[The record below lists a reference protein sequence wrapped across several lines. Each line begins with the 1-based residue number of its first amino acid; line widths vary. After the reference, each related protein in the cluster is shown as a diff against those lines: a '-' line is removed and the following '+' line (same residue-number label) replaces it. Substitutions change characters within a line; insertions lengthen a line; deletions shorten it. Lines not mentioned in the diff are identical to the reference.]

1 MYIVGDSWYDCF
13 MKISLVLPFYVQKV
27 ARILAKEG
35 YKCYL
40 VGGALRDVV
49 VGVVPEDYDLATDAK
64 PEVMLKIFPKSVST
78 GAQFGMV
85 TALVPDQH
93 GEVHE
98 VQVTT
103 FRSEEN
109 YVDGRWPSKVVF
121 IDDLDKDL
129 GRRDFTFNAMALDL
143 AIASLDGSE
152 EAKEFELYDPF
163 GGIRDLEL
171 RVVRAVGTP
180 LERFKEDGLR
190 AFKAC
195 RMASQLQFEMEKETF
210 DAIKEALPIAR
221 MVSMERIR
229 DEFVKM
235 LMHSPKPSVGIDLMR
250 RTGLLEIFLPELVES
265 YGVEQKMFHA
275 DDVYWH
281 ALKTCDIA
289 PDRVKL
295 AALFHDIGKPRKD
308 MGDGRF
314 HGHDVEGEG
323 MTREIMKRL
332 KFSKSEIER
341 TATLVKNHM
350 FFFPH
355 VEEGM
360 SLGEVERINEK
371 AWSDSA
377 VRRFISRVGEENID
391 DLFQLRIADA
401 TSNPKTA
408 FEPKEIEN
416 LQRRISEVRQK
427 DMALKITDLAVT
439 GEDIVSLGVP
449 RGPEIG
455 KILNYLLDQVLEDP
469 LVNTRDKLIDLTKKY
484 VSKK

>member
-1 MYIVGDSWYDCF
+1 

-49 VGVVPEDYDLATDAK
+49 VDVVPEDYDLATDAK
-64 PEVMLKIFPKSVST
+64 PETMLKIFPKSVST

-93 GEVHE
+93 GEVYE

-143 AIASLDGSE
+143 TSAPLDGSE
-152 EAKEFELYDPF
+152 EPKDFDLYDPF
-163 GGIRDLEL
+163 DGVRDLGL
-171 RVVRAVGTP
+171 GIVRAVGTP
-180 LERFKEDGLR
+180 IERFKEDGLR

-195 RMASQLQFEMEKETF
+195 RMASQLQFDMERDTF
-210 DAIKEALPIAR
+210 NAIKEALPIAK
-221 MVSMERIR
+221 MVSMERVR

-235 LMHSPKPSVGIDLMR
+235 LMNSPKPSIGIELMR
-250 RTGLLEIFLPELVES
+250 KTGLLEIFLPELVEA
-265 YGVEQKMFHA
+265 YGVEQKMYHA

-295 AALFHDIGKPRKD
+295 AALFHDIAKPRKD

-314 HGHDVEGEG
+314 HGHDAEGEK
-323 MTREIMKRL
+323 MTREVMKRM

-360 SLGEVERINEK
+360 SSEEIEKINEK
-371 AWSDSA
+371 AWSDAA

-401 TSNPKTA
+401 ASNPKTA
-408 FEPKEIEN
+408 FEPREIEH
-416 LQRRISEVRQK
+416 LQRRISEVREK

-439 GEDIVSLGVP
+439 GEDIIALGIP
-449 RGPEIG
+449 RGPEVG
-455 KILNYLLDQVLEDP
+455 KVLEYLLDQVLEDP
-469 LVNTRDKLIDLTKKY
+469 LVNTKDKLVDLAKEY
-484 VSKK
+484 ASKKQSKSN

>member
-1 MYIVGDSWYDCF
+1 
-13 MKISLVLPFYVQKV
+13 MKISFVLPFYVQKV

-49 VGVVPEDYDLATDAK
+49 VDVVPEDYDLATDAK
-64 PEVMLKIFPKSVST
+64 PETMLKIFPKSVST

-143 AIASLDGSE
+143 TSASLDGSE
-152 EAKEFELYDPF
+152 VPKEFDLYDPF
-163 GGIRDLEL
+163 DGVRDLGL
-171 RVVRAVGTP
+171 GIVRAVGTP
-180 LERFKEDGLR
+180 IERFKEDGLR

-195 RMASQLQFEMEKETF
+195 RMASQLQFDMERDTF
-210 DAIKEALPIAR
+210 NAIKEALPIAR

-235 LMHSPKPSVGIDLMR
+235 LMNSPKPSLGIELMR
-250 RTGLLEIFLPELVES
+250 KTGLLEIFLPELVEA
-265 YGVEQKMFHA
+265 YGVEQKLYHA

-295 AALFHDIGKPRKD
+295 AALFHDIAKPRKD

-314 HGHDVEGEG
+314 YGHDAEGEK
-323 MTREIMKRL
+323 MTREIMKRM

-341 TATLVKNHM
+341 TATLVRNHM

-360 SLGEVERINEK
+360 TSEEIEKINEK
-371 AWSDSA
+371 AWSDGA

-401 TSNPKTA
+401 ASNPRTA
-408 FEPKEIEN
+408 FESREIEH
-416 LQRRISEVRQK
+416 LQRRISEVREK
-427 DMALKITDLAVT
+427 DMALKITDLAIT
-439 GEDIVSLGVP
+439 GEDVIALGVP
-449 RGPEIG
+449 RGPEVG
-455 KILNYLLDQVLEDP
+455 KILDYLLEQVLEDP
-469 LVNTRDKLIDLTKKY
+469 LVNTKDKLIDLAKEY

>member
-1 MYIVGDSWYDCF
+1 

-49 VGVVPEDYDLATDAK
+49 VGVAPDDYDLATDAK
-64 PEVMLKIFPKSVST
+64 PENMLDIFPKSVST

-93 GEVHE
+93 GEIHE

-129 GRRDFTFNAMALDL
+129 GRRDFTFNAMALNL
-143 AIASLDGSE
+143 ADSSLDGSE
-152 EAKEFELYDPF
+152 SPKEFELYDPF
-163 GGIRDLEL
+163 GGIEDLGL
-171 RVVRAVGTP
+171 KVVRAVGTP

-195 RMASQLQFEMEKETF
+195 RMASQLQFEMEQETF
-210 DAIKEALPIAR
+210 NAIQDALPIAR

-235 LMHSPKPSVGIDLMR
+235 LMNSPKPSVGIDLMR
-250 RTGLLEIFLPELVES
+250 STGLLEIFLPELVES
-265 YGVEQKMFHA
+265 YGVEQKLFHA

-281 ALKTCDIA
+281 ALKTCDVA

-295 AALFHDIGKPRKD
+295 AALFHDIAKPRKN

-314 HGHDVEGEG
+314 YGHDVEGEK
-323 MTREIMKRL
+323 MTREIMKRM

-360 SLGEVERINEK
+360 SPEEVEKINEK
-371 AWSDSA
+371 SWSDSA

-408 FEPKEIEN
+408 FESREIEH
-416 LQRRISEVRQK
+416 LQKRISEVRQK
-427 DMALKITDLAVT
+427 DMALKITDLAIR

-449 RGPEIG
+449 RGPEVG
-455 KILNYLLDQVLEDP
+455 KILNYLLDEVLEDP
-469 LVNTRDKLIDLTKKY
+469 LVNTRDKLIDLTKEY
-484 VSKK
+484 VSKKQSKSN

>member
-1 MYIVGDSWYDCF
+1 
-13 MKISLVLPFYVQKV
+13 MKISLILPFYVQKV
-27 ARILAKEG
+27 ARILVKEG

-49 VGVVPEDYDLATDAK
+49 VNVVPEDYDLATDAK
-64 PEVMLKIFPKSVST
+64 PESMLKIFPKSVST

-143 AIASLDGSE
+143 SSASLDGAESL
-152 EAKEFELYDPF
+152 KEFDLYDPF
-163 GGIRDLEL
+163 DGVRDLGL
-171 RVVRAVGTP
+171 KIVRAVGTP
-180 LERFKEDGLR
+180 IERFKEDGLR

-195 RMASQLQFEMEKETF
+195 RMASQLQFDMERDTF
-210 DAIKEALPIAR
+210 NAIKEALPIAR

-235 LMHSPKPSVGIDLMR
+235 LMHSPKPSVGIELMR
-250 RTGLLEIFLPELVES
+250 KTGLLEIFLPELVET
-265 YGVEQKMFHA
+265 YGVEQKMYHA

-314 HGHDVEGEG
+314 HGHDVEGER
-323 MTREIMKRL
+323 MTREVMKRM

-360 SLGEVERINEK
+360 TSEQIEKINEK

-401 TSNPKTA
+401 AANPRTA
-408 FEPKEIEN
+408 FEPREIEH
-416 LQRRISEVRQK
+416 LQRRISEVRKK

-439 GEDIVSLGVP
+439 GEDIIALGVP
-449 RGPEIG
+449 RGPKVG
-455 KILNYLLDQVLEDP
+455 KTLEYLLDQVLEDP
-469 LVNTRDKLIDLTKKY
+469 LVNTKDKLIDLAKKY
-484 VSKK
+484 VSEKQQKSN